1 MTDAGPCMPRV
12 LHIEDDPA
20 NRLLVRKLLTPAGFE
35 VIDAVDGMD
44 GIQKAVSDPP
54 DLVLVDIAIPGLD
67 GYEVT
72 LRLRAEPRLA
82 EVPIVAITAEGN
94 RDTSLAVGANGFI
107 EKPIDARTFAHTIH
121 GYLGGQS
128 EQSGHI
134 EESLRKQSQRIVGH
148 LEEKVSELSLAN
160 QRLLELDQARKE
172 FYRNVSHELS
182 TPMTPI
188 VGYVKLLGDLEL
200 GPLNEHQLKAVRAI
214 DDCASR
220 LRGLIDNLL
229 DVTAIETDRMRFVFK
244 EYDLH
249 SLAQRHLARWRREF
263 EAKGIVLLVD
273 VAPPPLKGV
282 GDPDRLGRALEQLLD
297 NAAKFT
303 PENGTVFVKIGPR
316 SDSEYEIRVSDSGP
330 GVPDDVK
337 TRVFEPFFQ
346 GDGSVTRSFG
356 GAGVGLAV
364 ARGVATGHG
373 GSVALRSPANER
385 IGDKTLRGASFTMV
399 FAKHARAA
407 LSRTA
412 G

>member
-1 MTDAGPCMPRV
+1 MPKV

-35 VIDAVDGMD
+35 VVDAVDGMD
-44 GIQKAVSDPP
+44 GIQKAMAEPP

-72 LRLRAEPRLA
+72 LRLRAEPSLA
-82 EVPIVAITAEGN
+82 KVPIVAITAEGN

-107 EKPIDARTFAHTIH
+107 EKPIDARTFAQTIH

-128 EQSGHI
+128 EQSGRI

-148 LEEKVSELSLAN
+148 LEEKVSELSQAN
-160 QRLLELDQARKE
+160 QRLLELDQARKQ

-188 VGYVKLLGDLEL
+188 VGYVKLLGDQEL
-200 GPLNEHQLKAVRAI
+200 GPLNPHQLKAVRAI
-214 DDCASR
+214 DECANR

-229 DVTAIETDRMRFVFK
+229 DVTAIETDRMRLVFK

-249 SLAQRHLARWRREF
+249 TLCQRVLARFRTEC
-263 EAKGIVLLVD
+263 EAKGLRLLVSI
-273 VAPPPLKGV
+273 APPPLKGV
-282 GDPDRLGRALEQLLD
+282 GDPERLGRALEQLVD

-303 PENGTVFVKIGPR
+303 PQGGTIGVQVN
-316 SDSEYEIRVSDSGP
+316 SLNDDEYVMVVADSGP
-330 GVPDDVK
+330 GVPAEVQA
-337 TRVFEPFFQ
+337 RVFEPFFQ
-346 GDGSVTRSFG
+346 ADGSVTRSYG

-364 ARGVATGHG
+364 VRGVAVGHG
-373 GSVALRSPANER
+373 GSVHLTSPANVVIE
-385 IGDKTLRGASFTMV
+385 GQLLAGASFAMR
-399 FAKHARAA
+399 FAKNARAVVP
-407 LSRTA
+407 R
-412 G
+412 